1 MTPELREIEQRR
13 LALKVSQTKLC
24 AAAGINVTYY
34 SGFLLAAK
42 RSPRPATIA
51 RLHAALN
58 AIARRRR
65 TPDEFPLHIAYRL
78 AVVMAAQ
85 AVGCDPV
92 AAQDAD
98 PARRATQDPAWMAAA
113 SARRLALYLL
123 SAECGIRQA
132 AVARAAGLTRQAVS
146 EACRA
151 VEDLRDEGSALDA
164 TIDTLKLWIMGEPA

>member
-1 MTPELREIEQRR
+1 MTPELREIEQKRR
-13 LALKVSQTKLC
+13 ALKVSRGDLERE
-24 AAAGINVTYY
+24 AGISPNYLSMV
-34 SGFLLAAK
+34 LAGRYRL
-42 RSPRPATIA
+42 RSETIA

-58 AIARRRR
+58 AIARKRR
-65 TPDEFPLHIAYRL
+65 TPDDYPLHVVYRL
-78 AVVMAAQ
+78 AVVAAAQ
-85 AVGCDPV
+85 ALGCDPV

-98 PARRATQDPAWMAAA
+98 PARRATQDPTWMAAA

-151 VEDLRDEGSALDA
+151 VEDLRDDGSALDA